1 MIDVAEVTFAYGS
14 HGAMSADDAV
24 TGVRGVS
31 LHVEPGECLLLCG
44 ASGCGKSTV
53 LRLLNGLVP
62 HFHPGELT
70 GGVRVCGLEVSTEP
84 LDVTGQR
91 VATVFQNPRTQF
103 FASRVRDELA
113 FGPENFGTD
122 PDAIRS
128 RSARAARTTGI
139 EELLDSNV
147 FQLSGGQKQLVACTA
162 AMVAEPGVYL
172 FDEPTSNLSRES
184 VARLRRVMLDLR
196 TSGATMVIA
205 EHRLSYLR
213 GIIDRAIVLDGG
225 RIVEEMPAQRLWSMS
240 RQERVDR
247 GLRRLSPVAPSAP
260 ALVLHGADPTTGID
274 ECTDEGLVIEDLRFS
289 YGSHRVIGIERLVL
303 PRGRVTAIVGPNGA
317 GKSTLTRILVGLERA
332 RGSIRLDGRQLR
344 TRDRTRLGYVVM
356 QDVHRQLFAA
366 EVREEL
372 TLGASSRQARPER
385 IEEVLAEHDLAE
397 LAGRHPMSL
406 SGGQKQRLVIAA
418 AQMVDKQ
425 VYVFDEPSSGLDH
438 RHVSSTARTIRSLAR
453 AGKVVVVITHDEELL
468 AACADRTVEMLPLSP
483 SGSSPRGSRAEIYP

>member
-205 EHRLSYLR
+205 EHHLSYLR
-213 GIIDRAIVLDGG
+213 GIIDRAIVLDGS
-225 RIVEEMPAQRLWSMS
+225 RIVEEMPAQRL
-240 RQERVDR
+240 
-247 GLRRLSPVAPSAP
+247 
-260 ALVLHGADPTTGID
+260 
-274 ECTDEGLVIEDLRFS
+274 
-289 YGSHRVIGIERLVL
+289 
-303 PRGRVTAIVGPNGA
+303 
-317 GKSTLTRILVGLERA
+317 
-332 RGSIRLDGRQLR
+332 
-344 TRDRTRLGYVVM
+344 
-356 QDVHRQLFAA
+356 
-366 EVREEL
+366 
-372 TLGASSRQARPER
+372 
-385 IEEVLAEHDLAE
+385 
-397 LAGRHPMSL
+397 
-406 SGGQKQRLVIAA
+406 
-418 AQMVDKQ
+418 
-425 VYVFDEPSSGLDH
+425 
-438 RHVSSTARTIRSLAR
+438 
-453 AGKVVVVITHDEELL
+453 
-468 AACADRTVEMLPLSP
+468 
-483 SGSSPRGSRAEIYP
+483 